1 MLCGDY
7 PATVTDY
14 LVARAGSITR
24 VAQVNGVYGK
34 PVLPRV
40 QEKTVNRVAP
50 AGMIIA
56 DLFQRQAFN
65 GAGCF
70 VVELNGGFVV
80 MVVAQIRTDD
90 DHCPGP
96 VPEMPD
102 NLTDLFWRGIPDN
115 QWYQCE
121 LVQYELQK
129 GQVHLKAV
137 FQPMGLIVYM
147 YLWQGEEV
155 TDRSAIKGYGAE
167 RGFKTIRAGRCKPVK
182 SNPVRGAQQDNL
194 VDVIGRLL

>member
-7 PATVTDY
+7 PGTVTDY
-14 LVARAGSITR
+14 LVARAGSIAR
-24 VAQVNGVYGK
+24 VAQVNGVYRK

-40 QEKTVNRVAP
+40 QEKSVERVAP
-50 AGMIIA
+50 AGMIMA

-65 GAGCF
+65 SPGGF

-80 MVVAQIRTDD
+80 MEVTQIRTDD

-102 NLTDLFWRGIPDN
+102 NLTDLIGRGIPDD

-121 LVQYELQK
+121 LIQYELQK
-129 GQVHLKAV
+129 GQVYLKAV

-147 YLWQGEEV
+147 YLWQGEDV
-155 TDRSAIKGYGAE
+155 TDCSAIKGYGAE
-167 RGFKTIRAGRCKPVK
+167 RGFKTSGTRCCKPVE